1 MLRKR
6 SLVVTAVA
14 IALQVLFV
22 STASARP
29 VWKKKI
35 DAAIGGRSVSVA
47 MADGARDLYRHDPHT
62 QHIPASNEKLLLS
75 MALLDRFGPDLRLT
89 TTVLGARPK
98 SGVVQGNVWI
108 VGRGDP
114 SVTGGGSYG
123 RSLPFKPTGLRKLA
137 RRIKQ
142 AGVNVITGRVVG
154 STTYFSHDWFA
165 PGWKSDFP
173 AEEIALPSA
182 VAVDGNT
189 HKGRHISNPEFR
201 AAKKLTVKLKKI
213 GVLVADPPKAG
224 TAPQNKPQLA
234 SVMSQPLKVLMR
246 YMDRH
251 SSNFFAEELGKRLAV
266 KAYGAPGTI
275 AHGAAAIKAWAA
287 RHGVS
292 ITAYDSS
299 GLSYDNRVSPSG
311 IVRLLR
317 YATNE
322 SWGATLRSDL
332 AAGDEGTLEDRLKDV
347 RIRAKT
353 GTLDNIS
360 ALSGWLWAKPLHHW
374 IEFSILSGGMPKYQA
389 APIEDRIV
397 RIAAHHAH

>member
-1 MLRKR
+1 MHHKR
-6 SLVVTAVA
+6 VVLVASVA
-14 IALQVLFV
+14 IALQLLFV

-29 VWKKKI
+29 LWKKKI
-35 DAAIGGRSVSVA
+35 DREIGNHSVSVA
-47 MADGARDLYRHDPHT
+47 IADGARALYRHDPRT

-75 MALLDRFGPDLRLT
+75 MALLDRFGSSFRLP
-89 TTVLGARPK
+89 TTVLGARPS

-114 SVTGGGSYG
+114 TVTGGGAFG

-142 AGVNVITGRVVG
+142 AGVNVITGRVIGVT
-154 STTYFSHDWFA
+154 SYFSHDWFA
-165 PGWKSDFP
+165 PGWKADFP
-173 AEEIALPSA
+173 AEEVALPSA
-182 VAVDGNT
+182 VAIDGNT

-201 AAKKLTVKLKKI
+201 AAKKLTVKLKRI

-224 TAPQNKPQLA
+224 ARPHNKPHLA
-234 SVMSQPLKVLMR
+234 HVMSQPLTVLMR
-246 YMDRH
+246 YMDRQ
-251 SSNFFAEELGKRLAV
+251 SSNFFAEELGKRLSV
-266 KAYGAPGTI
+266 ETYGVPGTI
-275 AHGAAAIKAWAA
+275 AHGAGAIKAWAA
-287 RHGVS
+287 RHGVP

-311 IVRLLR
+311 IVSLLA
-317 YATNE
+317 YSTNQP
-322 SWGATLRSDL
+322 WGPTLRSDL
-332 AAGDEGTLEDRLKDV
+332 AGGGEGTLEDRLKDV
-347 RIRAKT
+347 KIRAKT

-360 ALSGWLWAKPLHHW
+360 ALSGWLWSRPLGRW

-389 APIEDRIV
+389 AAIEDRIV